1 MPKKIAHFTDFNFIT
16 FNFKYFTI
24 PEIPTSF
31 INTPHA
37 TLQRPTG
44 SAAATRLQES
54 VSTAS
59 RLLLHP
65 NVMRTRGTPVCVFI
79 GDAASHTLRKR
90 ERI

>member
-1 MPKKIAHFTDFNFIT
+1 M
-16 FNFKYFTI
+16 
-24 PEIPTSF
+24 PTSF
-31 INTPHA
+31 VNTPHA
-37 TLQRPTG
+37 TLPRPTG
-44 SAAATRLQES
+44 SVAATRLQES

-79 GDAASHTLRKR
+79 GDAASHTVRKR